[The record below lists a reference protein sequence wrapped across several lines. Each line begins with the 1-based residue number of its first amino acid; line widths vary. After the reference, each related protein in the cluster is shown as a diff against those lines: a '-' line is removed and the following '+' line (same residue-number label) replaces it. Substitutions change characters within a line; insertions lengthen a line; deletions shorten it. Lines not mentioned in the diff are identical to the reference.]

1 MEINLVQ
8 LWAEMGLPV
17 RCVVVLLTIQA
28 VACVAVAVDRLVL
41 LTLSATRARQFAAA
55 VQGSMETG
63 NYEQMLA
70 DMALVRPNHLTSY
83 LDLGLRTFFVRRQ
96 AGDSPERAAEMAR
109 RSLGR
114 KGDAISRDM
123 NRGMNWLASTGSTAP
138 FVGLLGT
145 VLGIINAFK
154 MIAAS
159 GSGGIGTIG
168 AAIGE
173 ALIVT
178 GYGLVVAIPSVLLF
192 NWLAAKIANYEAGMV
207 NAGQELIDRLETS
220 TTGQA
225 ASRGQASQSGR
236 PFTRNTSSAA
246 AAR

>member
-1 MEINLVQ
+1 MEINLLE
-8 LWAEMGLPV
+8 LWHTMNLPV
-17 RCVVVLLTIQA
+17 RCVVILLTIQA

-41 LTLSATRARQFAAA
+41 LTLSAARARQFAAA
-55 VQGSMETG
+55 VQGSMEAG

-70 DMALVRPNHLTSY
+70 DMALVKPNHLTSY
-83 LDLGLRTFFVRRQ
+83 LDLGLRTYFVRRQ
-96 AGDSPERAAEMAR
+96 AGDTTERAAELAR
-109 RSLGR
+109 RALGR
-114 KGDAISRDM
+114 KGDAVSRDM

-138 FVGLLGT
+138 FIGLLGT
-145 VLGIINAFK
+145 VLGILNAFK
-154 MIAAS
+154 MMATS

-178 GYGLVVAIPSVLLF
+178 GYGLMVAIPAVLIF

-207 NAGQELIDRLETS
+207 NAGQELVDRLETS
-220 TTGQA
+220 AGGQA
-225 ASRGQASQSGR
+225 AGRSQNPQGR
-236 PFTRNTSSAA
+236 PFTRSASPAA